1 MLIGAR
7 LCSFRNAKRLS
18 IGVFVFSWLFSLV
31 SSATQA
37 QGAPILEVR
46 PAKQGGLL
54 SENLADKIRPIEGV
68 KGVEKYILKQADPH
82 PVIGL
87 EPGAP
92 LRVLEGGKLLPA
104 DKGAGRWLRP
114 GDRYAAMV
122 GNVYKED
129 YVGSSG
135 MSGMASMQHRFEVG
149 SSFRLPGAK
158 RRVRVVGKFAVEPP
172 SAARKIALPLATV
185 QKIFKLEGQVTHFFV
200 TLKSSGLAKKVSAA
214 IQSSLGETV
223 LVRTH

>member
-1 MLIGAR
+1 MPMLNRTRSWR
-7 LCSFRNAKRLS
+7 LQKKAKGLS
-18 IGVFVFSWLFSLV
+18 IGVFVFSGIFSLV
-31 SSATQA
+31 SPAAQA

-46 PAKQGGLL
+46 AAKQGGLL
-54 SENLADKIRPIEGV
+54 PENLADKIRSIEGV

-82 PVIGL
+82 PVIGM

-129 YVGSSG
+129 YTGSSG
-135 MSGMASMQHRFEVG
+135 MSGMGGMMAMMRHVQGCVRSTARSTRHRVATG
-149 SSFRLPGAK
+149 SVTA
-158 RRVRVVGKFAVEPP
+158 RRVAVAARQTVEPKRV
-172 SAARKIALPLATV
+172 AR
-185 QKIFKLEGQVTHFFV
+185 
-200 TLKSSGLAKKVSAA
+200 
-214 IQSSLGETV
+214 ETV
-223 LVRTH
+223 ARARVKPRAIV